1 MNRSAKRI
9 LTTHCGSL
17 PRPRDL
23 LAPLHA
29 KDSGDAYDRDALAAR
44 VRRSVSEVVRRQVE
58 LGIDVVNDGEHSK
71 ASFATYARARIGGL
85 ERTDQERPHRANVS
99 RDALAFPAVYEEMK
113 VMFGARSA
121 AIGRPRGMN
130 ALVCTGPITYI
141 GHDEVRADID
151 NLRQALAG
159 TPSQEAFITA
169 ISPTN
174 LEMYFANDF
183 YRSEEEYLAAL
194 GDAMNQE
201 YRAIVDAGFLL
212 QIDDPRLI
220 THYNRTPGNDDRR
233 VPQVHRAARRGGEPF
248 SEGDSGRP
256 RPLSHLLQRQRR
268 AAGARPGASAL
279 RRSHAE
285 DQGAGLFDRGG
296 QSAPRARMGGVAGGQ
311 AAARQDPR
319 SGCGLALR
327 LSGRAPELVA
337 QRIERFA
344 SVVGRENVIAG
355 NDCGFATSAAGDE
368 VHADVAWAKLAA
380 LSEGARLATR
390 RLVVSAAG
398 GVPSLMPS
406 ELSSPAIRA
415 SPGSG

>member
-1 MNRSAKRI
+1 VNRSVQRI

-23 LAPLHA
+23 LVPLHA
-29 KDSGDAYDRDALAAR
+29 KDSGDPYDRAALAAR
-44 VRRSVSEVVRRQVE
+44 VRSSVSEVVGRQVE

-85 ERTDQERPHRANVS
+85 ERTDREKSHRANVS

-130 ALVCTGPITYI
+130 ELVCTGPITYI

-151 NLRQALAG
+151 NLRQALTG
-159 TPSQEAFITA
+159 RPSQEAFITA

-174 LEMYFANDF
+174 LEMYFTNDF
-183 YRSEEEYLAAL
+183 YRTEEEYLAAL
-194 GDAMNQE
+194 DDAMNQE

-220 THYNRTPGNDDRR
+220 THYNRSPGMTIDECRK
-233 VPQVHRAARRGGEPF
+233 F
-248 SEGDSGRP
+248 I
-256 RPLSHLLQRQRR
+256 
-268 AAGARPGASAL
+268 AL
-279 RRSHAE
+279 RVEAVNHSLRGIPE
-285 DQGAGLFDRGG
+285 DRVRFHTCY
-296 QSAPRARMGGVAGGQ
+296 SVNVAPRVHDLELRHFVDLMLKIKAQGYSIEAANPRHEHEWEVWKEARLPAGKILIPGVVSHCVYQ
-311 AAARQDPR
+311 VEHPQ
-319 SGCGLALR
+319 
-327 LSGRAPELVA
+327 LVA

-368 VHADVAWAKLAA
+368 VHPDVAWAKLAA

-390 RLVVSAAG
+390 RLWS
-398 GVPSLMPS
+398 
-406 ELSSPAIRA
+406 
-415 SPGSG
+415 